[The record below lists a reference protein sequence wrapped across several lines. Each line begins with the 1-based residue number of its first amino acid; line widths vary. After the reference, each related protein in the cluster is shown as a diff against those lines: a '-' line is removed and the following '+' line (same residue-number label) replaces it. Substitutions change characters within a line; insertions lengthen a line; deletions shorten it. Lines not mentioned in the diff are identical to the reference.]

1 MSQMFFLRSSVFT
14 CTGGGD
20 KSVVSH
26 LEIVR
31 LQLEDAEDPD
41 DLSLWFLQTS

>member
-1 MSQMFFLRSSVFT
+1 MYRW
-14 CTGGGD
+14 GGGGGGISW
-20 KSVVSH
+20 SVVSH